1 MAEIMGFEAMA
12 RSLPW
17 ALGRMPRTLPP
28 TRLSVLRFGVPLA
41 FVAATAAIIGLEEL
55 RLAVVGP
62 PVVEVRGTP
71 LAGPWIPRA
80 DTGRVLL
87 PVARPGDSTSILAMV
102 STEGLERARE
112 LLGAEKAVRI
122 RGFARQPSS
131 EELAEISRAAKGRGL
146 QLDPEFAILD
156 TGTGRAALPAAII
169 LFAAGA
175 VVLASGASVV
185 LKPLRRRVKR
195 IRSKRKTMRHTS
207 PDLPEDSL
215 ASAEPE
221 PAARPE
227 PAPAP
232 ALETELEPLLV
243 TLGRRQAKALGGI
256 EPLDPSSAAVSRL
269 ARSLAL
275 SALESMRTTSRPLDE
290 EAKREI
296 HRQIQ
301 EIWDRV

>member
-1 MAEIMGFEAMA
+1 MA

-17 ALGRMPRTLPP
+17 ALRRMPRTLPP

-71 LAGPWIPRA
+71 LAGPWIPSA
-80 DTGRVLL
+80 ETGRMLL
-87 PVARPGDSTSILAMV
+87 PVATPGDSTRIRAMV

-131 EELAEISRAAKGRGL
+131 EEIAQVSQAVKGRGL
-146 QLDPEFAILD
+146 HLDPEFTVLD

-175 VVLASGASVV
+175 VVLVSGASVV
-185 LKPLRRRVKR
+185 LTPLRRCVKR
-195 IRSKRKTMRHTS
+195 IRSKRNAMRHNS
-207 PDLPEDSL
+207 PDSPEESL
-215 ASAEPE
+215 APAEPE
-221 PAARPE
+221 PPARVE

-232 ALETELEPLLV
+232 ALETEPELPLV
-243 TLGRRQAKALGGI
+243 TLGRRQRKALCGI